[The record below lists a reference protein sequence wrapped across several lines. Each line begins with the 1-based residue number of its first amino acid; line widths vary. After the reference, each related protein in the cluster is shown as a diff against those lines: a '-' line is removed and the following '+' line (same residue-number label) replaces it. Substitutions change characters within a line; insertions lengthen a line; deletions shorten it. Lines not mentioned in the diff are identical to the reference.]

1 MWILREPSPNFRQEY
16 AIDEQI
22 LTCVSTHSLEIFKS
36 SDFEQ
41 VALIDKKDLL
51 LKKYLFV
58 HSELLG
64 HIGIC
69 TLPLDSAFTPQ
80 TQNPNPIKPL
90 RVLIYDSFNIEIA
103 FEALKHSD
111 VCVDFVQED
120 TKCLDSLIDFFEHFS
135 LTRQNP
141 RFRLF
146 EKIID
151 LDIAKYDVI
160 ISDSKLDAHKI
171 DGLSRMLSERGILL
185 YANKHPMLDIEGF
198 KEGIAQARDFFEV
211 ILPFFPS
218 VSILNDKSYVFAS
231 RKYHPTSD
239 MVLAKIDFLDGLK
252 YYNASV
258 HKQVFALPNFID
270 SALKSVAKF

>member
-16 AIDEQI
+16 VIDEQI

-36 SDFEQ
+36 NDFEQ

-69 TLPLDSAFTPQ
+69 TLPLDSHLGLE
-80 TQNPNPIKPL
+80 NPNATKSL
-90 RVLIYDSFNIEIA
+90 RVLVYDSFNIEIA

-141 RFRLF
+141 CFRLF
-146 EKIID
+146 ENIID
-151 LDIAKYDVI
+151 LDITKYDVI
-160 ISDSKLDAHKI
+160 ISDSKLSAHKI

-185 YANKHPMLDIEGF
+185 YANKHPMLDMEGF

-239 MVLAKIDFLDGLK
+239 MVLAKIDFIDALK
-252 YYNASV
+252 YYNANV

-270 SALKSVAKF
+270 SALKNVAKF